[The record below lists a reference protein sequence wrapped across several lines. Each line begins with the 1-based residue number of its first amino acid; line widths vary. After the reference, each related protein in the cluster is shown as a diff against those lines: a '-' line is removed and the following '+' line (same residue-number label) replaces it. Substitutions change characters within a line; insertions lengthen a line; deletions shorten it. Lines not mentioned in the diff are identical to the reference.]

1 MIPVELKT
9 INVKVSNG
17 VFMSEQNTN
26 VEQALKHVSTSKSF
40 EYRSKSG
47 MKAHSKNSKNSNAK
61 YLKSKSSVEDKDANS
76 GKAKIQYRNQMHIDD
91 AIAYFEAI
99 VEGLKKKKVEVTKED
114 KSIVLE
120 PQEQLIV
127 EVKASTKPERS
138 KISFKMSWN
147 HLDQGSF
154 SIK

>member
-1 MIPVELKT
+1 
-9 INVKVSNG
+9 
-17 VFMSEQNTN
+17 MS
-26 VEQALKHVSTSKSF
+26 KHDA
-40 EYRSKSG
+40 
-47 MKAHSKNSKNSNAK
+47 KARQS
-61 YLKSKSSVEDKDANS
+61 LKSKSISNTHDYQSKSTKKPSSEKLSSISKGSESKSMGSTKEANND
-76 GKAKIQYRNQMHIDD
+76 KAKIQYRNKMHIDD

-99 VEGLKKKKVEVTKED
+99 VAGLKNKKVEVTKED
-114 KSIVLE
+114 ESIVLE

-127 EVKASTKPERS
+127 EVKAATKPERS

>member
-1 MIPVELKT
+1 M
-9 INVKVSNG
+9 N
-17 VFMSEQNTN
+17 
-26 VEQALKHVSTSKSF
+26 KHAAEVRQSFKPKSTSSTHD
-40 EYRSKSG
+40 YQSKST
-47 MKAHSKNSKNSNAK
+47 KKPSSKKLSSLSKGSE
-61 YLKSKSSVEDKDANS
+61 SKPIGSTEEANN

-99 VEGLKKKKVEVTKED
+99 VAGLKKNKVEVSKED

-138 KISFKMSWN
+138 KVSFKMSWN

>member
-1 MIPVELKT
+1 
-9 INVKVSNG
+9 
-17 VFMSEQNTN
+17 MSEQNAN
-26 VEQALKHVSTSKSF
+26 VEQASKHESNSKSF
-40 EYRSKSG
+40 EYKSKSIE
-47 MKAHSKNSKNSNAK
+47 KAHSKKSINSNAK
-61 YLKSKSSVEDKDANS
+61 YLKSKLSVEDKEENN

-99 VEGLKKKKVEVTKED
+99 VAGLKKKKVEVTKED
-114 KSIVLE
+114 KSIILE

>member
-1 MIPVELKT
+1 MFLSITMQCSVLF
-9 INVKVSNG
+9 NYL
-17 VFMSEQNTN
+17 
-26 VEQALKHVSTSKSF
+26 QA
-40 EYRSKSG
+40 Y
-47 MKAHSKNSKNSNAK
+47 
-61 YLKSKSSVEDKDANS
+61 
-76 GKAKIQYRNQMHIDD
+76 
-91 AIAYFEAI
+91 AYFEAI
-99 VEGLKKKKVEVTKED
+99 VAGLKKNKVEVTKED

>member
-1 MIPVELKT
+1 
-9 INVKVSNG
+9 
-17 VFMSEQNTN
+17 MSEQNAN
-26 VEQALKHVSTSKSF
+26 VEQALKHVSNSQAF
-40 EYRSKSG
+40 EYKSKSG
-47 MKAHSKNSKNSNAK
+47 KKAHSKNSTNSNAK
-61 YLKSKSSVEDKDANS
+61 DLKSKLSVEDKEANN

-99 VEGLKKKKVEVTKED
+99 VAGLKKNKLEVSKED

>member
-1 MIPVELKT
+1 
-9 INVKVSNG
+9 
-17 VFMSEQNTN
+17 MSEQNTN
-26 VEQALKHVSTSKSF
+26 VEQALKYVSNSQAFEYKSKS
-40 EYRSKSG
+40 SK
-47 MKAHSKNSKNSNAK
+47 KAHWRNSSNSNAK
-61 YLKSKSSVEDKDANS
+61 DLKSKLSVEDKEANN

-99 VEGLKKKKVEVTKED
+99 VAGLKKKKVEVTKED

>member
-9 INVKVSNG
+9 FNVKVSVG

-26 VEQALKHVSTSKSF
+26 VEQALKHISNSKAFEYKSKS
-40 EYRSKSG
+40 SK
-47 MKAHSKNSKNSNAK
+47 KAHWKNSRNSNAK
-61 YLKSKSSVEDKDANS
+61 DLKSKLSVEDKEANN
-76 GKAKIQYRNQMHIDD
+76 GKAKIQYRNQMHKDD

-99 VEGLKKKKVEVTKED
+99 VEGLKKSKVEVTKED

>member
-1 MIPVELKT
+1 
-9 INVKVSNG
+9 
-17 VFMSEQNTN
+17 MSEQNAN
-26 VEQALKHVSTSKSF
+26 VEQALKHESNSKSF
-40 EYRSKSG
+40 EYKSKSIK
-47 MKAHSKNSKNSNAK
+47 KAHSKNSKNSNAK
-61 YLKSKSSVEDKDANS
+61 DLKSKSSVEDKEAHN
-76 GKAKIQYRNQMHIDD
+76 GKAKIQYRNQMRIDD

-99 VEGLKKKKVEVTKED
+99 VAGLKKKKVEVSKED
-114 KSIVLE
+114 KSIVLK

>member
-1 MIPVELKT
+1 
-9 INVKVSNG
+9 
-17 VFMSEQNTN
+17 MSEQNAN
-26 VEQALKHVSTSKSF
+26 VEQASKNESNSKSF
-40 EYRSKSG
+40 DYKAKSIK
-47 MKAHSKNSKNSNAK
+47 KAHSKSSKNSNAK
-61 YLKSKSSVEDKDANS
+61 DLKSKSSVEDKEANS

-99 VEGLKKKKVEVTKED
+99 VAGLKKKKVEVSKED

>member
-1 MIPVELKT
+1 
-9 INVKVSNG
+9 
-17 VFMSEQNTN
+17 MSEQNAN
-26 VEQALKHVSTSKSF
+26 VEKALKHVSTSQAF
-40 EYRSKSG
+40 EYKSKSIK
-47 MKAHSKNSKNSNAK
+47 KAHSKNSKNSNAK
-61 YLKSKSSVEDKDANS
+61 DLKSKSSVADKEANN

-99 VEGLKKKKVEVTKED
+99 VAGLKKNKVEVTKED

>member
-1 MIPVELKT
+1 
-9 INVKVSNG
+9 
-17 VFMSEQNTN
+17 MSKHDTEVRKSFKPKSTYNTYDC
-26 VEQALKHVSTSKSF
+26 QSKSTKKPALKRFSSISRGSESKFIGST
-40 EYRSKSG
+40 E
-47 MKAHSKNSKNSNAK
+47 
-61 YLKSKSSVEDKDANS
+61 EANS

-99 VEGLKKKKVEVTKED
+99 VAGLKKKKVEVTKED